1 MSDAGFLDVLLSHA
15 IIGFG
20 RRAATRGKLG
30 KAQP

>member
-1 MSDAGFLDVLLSHA
+1 VPFDVLLSHA